1 MNIQS
6 IFEPSNVRNVTLL
19 SNFFPKISF
28 EIEKLLR
35 GGHIMH
41 HDEGDEFMQQKIAG
55 NVGCKVAH
63 LFYIFSFANDKLQ
76 HHKNQKMSE
85 YTRKFSNVVIYLK
98 RITHCRAFF
107 PLGILF

>member
-19 SNFFPKISF
+19 SNFLPKISF

-55 NVGCKVAH
+55 NAVV
-63 LFYIFSFANDKLQ
+63 KLHICFTFFCLQ
-76 HHKNQKMSE
+76 MINCNLIKTKN
-85 YTRKFSNVVIYLK
+85 V
-98 RITHCRAFF
+98 
-107 PLGILF
+107 